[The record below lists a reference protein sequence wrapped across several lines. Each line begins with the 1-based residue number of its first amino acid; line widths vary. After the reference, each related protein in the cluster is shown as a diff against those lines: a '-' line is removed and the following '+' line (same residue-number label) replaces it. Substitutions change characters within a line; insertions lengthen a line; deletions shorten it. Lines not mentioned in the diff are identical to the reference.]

1 MAPGCG
7 RGRSVVPSVWPHTV
21 RLWQPRVRPTPIPVA
36 GTDWGD
42 NCMNNRWSCHVL
54 CVGLVVCVLACSSGA
69 TIGAVVA
76 APQDYES
83 REVTLTGIV
92 TDQVSGPFVQR
103 SLYRIQ
109 DESGTIW
116 VLGVG
121 SPPGRNESR
130 TVRGTVE
137 KGITLG
143 TRTFGVLLK
152 ETESP

>member
-1 MAPGCG
+1 
-7 RGRSVVPSVWPHTV
+7 
-21 RLWQPRVRPTPIPVA
+21 
-36 GTDWGD
+36 
-42 NCMNNRWSCHVL
+42 MNNRWSYHVL
-54 CVGLVVCVLACSSGA
+54 CVGLAVCALGCSSSA

-83 REVTLTGIV
+83 RQVTLTGIV
-92 TDQVSGPFVQR
+92 TDQVSVPFVQR
-103 SLYRIQ
+103 NLYRMQ
-109 DESGTIW
+109 DDSGTIW

-121 SPPGRNESR
+121 PPPGRNESR

-137 KGITLG
+137 KGIILG